1 MLPRLDPDDEE
12 VASDEEARARDRR
25 VIGTFVP
32 GESSPVDVQELQSS
46 FNEPSMHVQAQLK
59 VDPLFGKP
67 TRFVWIQFLLD
78 SKLKESRS
86 VNLNSQN
93 FIESPSISFMPVRL
107 NVSIQIHH
115 V

>member
-59 VDPLFGKP
+59 VDPMFGKP

-86 VNLNSQN
+86 VNFNSQN
-93 FIESPSISFMPVRL
+93 FIESPLSCIPVRVL
-107 NVSIQIHH
+107 LIAF
-115 V
+115 